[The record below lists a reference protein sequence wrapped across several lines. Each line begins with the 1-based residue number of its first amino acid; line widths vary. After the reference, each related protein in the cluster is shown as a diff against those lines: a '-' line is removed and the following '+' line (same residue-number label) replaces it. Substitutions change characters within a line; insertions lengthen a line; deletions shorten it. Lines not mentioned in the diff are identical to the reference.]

1 MMRNLFAKK
10 ETKRL
15 PELEL
20 KKIPLE
26 NIKFAEYQRELKPSK
41 VNKIVKNF
49 VPDVMGI
56 ALVSFRNG
64 EFYCIDA
71 QHRIVALQKLG
82 YTEILCH
89 VLTGLT
95 YEEECY
101 RFVLLNTGRTQLTA
115 NQVFHGRVEEKDKD
129 AIALVE
135 LFRKYRFDYNKNNS
149 AKDDNLIGAVSKFVK
164 IQKSFGLERVEK
176 VLRILRNAWYGDK
189 NSLSSAI
196 ISGLSTFISE
206 NPEADELILTK
217 ALEKIVPSM
226 LIAQATNYVKCEML
240 RPGRADSACYHI
252 AKTISYL
259 YEDEISKSTRRKK
272 VDPAYRDYYKRL
284 AQQTVN

>member
-1 MMRNLFAKK
+1 MKNPFGKK
-10 ETKRL
+10 EIVQKL

-26 NIKFAEYQRELKPSK
+26 NIEFAEYQREIKPSK
-41 VNKIVKNF
+41 VNKIIKNF
-49 VPDVMGI
+49 VPDIMGVG
-56 ALVSFRNG
+56 LVSFRG
-64 EFYCIDA
+64 GKFWGIDA
-71 QHRIVALQKLG
+71 QHRIEALKKMG
-82 YTEILCH
+82 FTEILCQ

-129 AIALVE
+129 AMELVE
-135 LFRKYRFDYNKNNS
+135 MFRKYRFDYNKNNGT
-149 AKDDNLIGAVSKFVK
+149 KDDNLIGAVSKFVK
-164 IQKSFGLERVEK
+164 MQKTFGMNRVEK

-196 ISGLSTFISE
+196 ITGLSTFLEE
-206 NPEADELILTK
+206 NPTADEMTLTK
-217 ALEKIVPSM
+217 ALEKVMPNI
-226 LIAQATNYVKCEML
+226 LIAQANNYVKCDML

-252 AKTISYL
+252 AKEISYL
-259 YEDEISKSTRRKK
+259 YEDELNRPARGRKAR
-272 VDPAYRDYYKRL
+272 VAI
-284 AQQTVN
+284 

>member
-1 MMRNLFAKK
+1 MMKTLFTKK
-10 ETKRL
+10 ETVKRL

-20 KKIPLE
+20 KKIPLD
-26 NIKFAEYQRELKPSK
+26 NIRFAEYQRELKPSK
-41 VNKIVKNF
+41 VNKIVRNF

-71 QHRIVALQKLG
+71 QHRVEALKKLG
-82 YTEILCH
+82 YTEILCQ

-115 NQVFHGRVEEKDKD
+115 NQVFHGRVEEKDKE
-129 AIALVE
+129 AMALVE
-135 LFRKYRFDYNKNNS
+135 VFRKYRFDYNKNNS

-164 IQKSFGLERVEK
+164 MQKTFGMERVEK
-176 VLRILRNAWYGDK
+176 VLRIIRNAWYGDK
-189 NSLSSAI
+189 NSVSSAI
-196 ISGLSTFISE
+196 ISGLSTFLQE
-206 NPEADELILTK
+206 NPAADELILTK
-217 ALEKIVPSM
+217 ALERVLPNM
-226 LIAQATNYVKCEML
+226 LIAQANNYVKCDML

-259 YEDEISKSTRRKK
+259 YEDEINKPTRGRRAK
-272 VDPAYRDYYKRL
+272 V
-284 AQQTVN
+284 VC

>member
-1 MMRNLFAKK
+1 MRNLFAKK

-64 EFYCIDA
+64 DFYCIDA
-71 QHRIVALQKLG
+71 QHRIEALKKLG
-82 YTEILCH
+82 YTEILCQ

-129 AIALVE
+129 ALALVAM
-135 LFRKYRFDYNKNNS
+135 FKKYRFDYNKNNGT
-149 AKDDNLIGAVSKFVK
+149 KDDNLIGAIGQFVK
-164 IQKSFGLERVEK
+164 MQKNYGIDKVEQ

-189 NSLSSAI
+189 NSLSAAI
-196 ISGLSTFISE
+196 INGLSTYLSE
-206 NPEADELILTK
+206 NLDTDELILTK
-217 ALEKIVPSM
+217 ALEKVIPNM
-226 LIAQATNYVKCEML
+226 LIAQANNYVKCEML
-240 RPGRADSACYHI
+240 RPGRADNACYHI

-259 YEDEISKSTRRKK
+259 YEDEIKIMRSKRRNITN
-272 VDPAYRDYYKRL
+272 YKT
-284 AQQTVN
+284 QCYTI

>member
-1 MMRNLFAKK
+1 MKTLFTKK
-10 ETKRL
+10 ETVKRL

-20 KKIPLE
+20 KKIPLDH
-26 NIKFAEYQRELKPSK
+26 IRFAEYQRELKPSK
-41 VNKIVKNF
+41 VNKIVRNF

-71 QHRIVALQKLG
+71 QHRVEALKKLG
-82 YTEILCH
+82 YTEILCQ

-115 NQVFHGRVEEKDKD
+115 NQVFHGRVEEKDKE
-129 AIALVE
+129 AMALVE
-135 LFRKYRFDYNKNNS
+135 AFRKYRFDYNKNNS

-164 IQKSFGLERVEK
+164 MQKTFGMERVEK
-176 VLRILRNAWYGDK
+176 VLRIIRNAWYGDK
-189 NSLSSAI
+189 NSVSSAI
-196 ISGLSTFISE
+196 ISGLSTFIQE
-206 NPEADELILTK
+206 NPAADELILTK
-217 ALEKIVPSM
+217 ALERVLPNM
-226 LIAQATNYVKCEML
+226 LIAQANNYVKCDML

-259 YEDEISKSTRRKK
+259 YEDEINRPTRGRRAK
-272 VDPAYRDYYKRL
+272 V
-284 AQQTVN
+284 VC